1 MTLAPASTDCRA
13 CSRFWPPSTS
23 MNGSRPRASQSS
35 RKRRILG
42 SISGRKDWPAKPVKI
57 VVPFAAGATPDIVAR
72 LIADDLQS
80 RLKQTFIV
88 ENRPGASG
96 NTGTDAVVKAEPDG
110 ATIGVSIGGP
120 LAINTLLFA
129 HLSYDPRKDLTLI
142 TLLVTQPSVLAV
154 NAAVG
159 VTDTR
164 ALIDLIRRNPGKY
177 AFGSIGAGSLSH
189 LAMEA
194 IALKSGAKLVHVP
207 YPSSPQAV
215 TALLRNDV
223 QMVCLPAISIVPQLG
238 SGALRVLAVSTAER
252 SPLLPDIPT
261 LKEAGI
267 EVEADAWSG
276 LIAPAGIP
284 DAMVARIDRLVSET
298 LGSPVIRDKLAA
310 QLMTPIPGTPAQFR
324 ARIDGDIARWS
335 PVIAAAKIKIE

>member
-1 MTLAPASTDCRA
+1 MKRIAIAAMILCFGTILAAA
-13 CSRFWPPSTS
+13 
-23 MNGSRPRASQSS
+23 Q
-35 RKRRILG
+35 
-42 SISGRKDWPAKPVKI
+42 DWPTKLVKI
-57 VVPFAAGATPDIVAR
+57 VVPFAAGATPDVVAR
-72 LIADDLQS
+72 QIADDLQT
-80 RLKQTFIV
+80 RLNQAFIV

-96 NTGTDAVVKAEPDG
+96 NTGTDVVAKAEPDG
-110 ATIGVSIGGP
+110 TTIGVSIGGP
-120 LAINTLLFA
+120 LAINTLLFPN
-129 HLSYDPRKDLTLI
+129 LPYDPRKDLTLI

-154 NAAVG
+154 NAALG
-159 VTDTR
+159 VDDTR
-164 ALIDLIRRNPGKY
+164 ALIDVIKRNPGKY

-194 IALKSGAKLVHVP
+194 VALKSGTQLVHVP

-223 QMVCLPAISIVPQLG
+223 QMVCLPAISIVPQLH
-238 SGALRVLAVSTAER
+238 SGAIKVLAVSTAER

-267 EVEADAWSG
+267 DVEADAWSG

-284 DAMVARIDRLVSET
+284 EAMAKRIGELVGQAIT
-298 LGSPVIRDKLAA
+298 TPTIRDKLAA
-310 QLMTPIPGTPAQFR
+310 QYMAPIPGSAADFR
-324 ARIDGDIARWS
+324 ARIDADIARWS

>member
-1 MTLAPASTDCRA
+1 MKRIAIATMILCFGTILAAA
-13 CSRFWPPSTS
+13 
-23 MNGSRPRASQSS
+23 Q
-35 RKRRILG
+35 
-42 SISGRKDWPAKPVKI
+42 DWPTKLVKI
-57 VVPFAAGATPDIVAR
+57 VVPFAAGATPDVVAR
-72 LIADDLQS
+72 LIADDLQA
-80 RLKQTFIV
+80 RLNQAFIV

-96 NTGTDAVVKAEPDG
+96 NTGTDVVAKAEPDG
-110 ATIGVSIGGP
+110 TTIGVSIGGP
-120 LAINTLLFA
+120 LAINTLLFPN
-129 HLSYDPRKDLTLI
+129 LPYDPRKDLTLI

-154 NAAVG
+154 NAALG
-159 VTDTR
+159 VDDTR
-164 ALIDLIRRNPGKY
+164 ALIDVIKRNQGKY

-194 IALKSGAKLVHVP
+194 VALKSGMQLVHVP

-223 QMVCLPAISIVPQLG
+223 QMVCLPAISIMPQLH
-238 SGALRVLAVSTAER
+238 SGAIKVLAVSTAER

-267 EVEADAWSG
+267 DVEADAWSG

-284 DAMVARIDRLVSET
+284 EAMARRIGELVGQAIT
-298 LGSPVIRDKLAA
+298 TPTIRDKLAA
-310 QLMTPIPGTPAQFR
+310 QYMAPIPGSAADFR
-324 ARIDGDIARWS
+324 ARIDADIARWS

>member
-1 MTLAPASTDCRA
+1 MKRA
-13 CSRFWPPSTS
+13 IAAAT
-23 MNGSRPRASQSS
+23 
-35 RKRRILG
+35 ILVLG
-42 SISGRKDWPAKPVKI
+42 TAFATAQDWPAKPVKI

-72 LIADDLQS
+72 LIADDLQT

-96 NTGTDAVVKAEPDG
+96 NTGTDAVVKAEADG

-120 LAINTLLFA
+120 LAINTLLFG
-129 HLSYDPRKDLTLI
+129 HLPYDPRKDLTLI

-154 NAAVG
+154 NAGVG
-159 VTDTR
+159 ATGTR
-164 ALIDLIRRNPGKY
+164 ELVDLIKRNPGKY

-194 IALKSGAKLVHVP
+194 IALKSGTQLVHVP

-223 QMVCLPAISIVPQLG
+223 QMVCLPAISIMPQLG

-276 LIAPAGIP
+276 LIAPAGIL
-284 DAMVARIDRLVSET
+284 DTMVARIGRLVGET
-298 LGSPVIRDKLAA
+298 MRLPVIRDKLAA
-310 QLMTPIPGTPAQFR
+310 QFMTPIPGTPAEFR
-324 ARIDGDIARWS
+324 GRIDADIARWS

>member
-1 MTLAPASTDCRA
+1 MKRA
-13 CSRFWPPSTS
+13 VAAA
-23 MNGSRPRASQSS
+23 M
-35 RKRRILG
+35 ILVLG
-42 SISGRKDWPAKPVKI
+42 TAFAAAQDWPAKPVKI

-80 RLKQTFIV
+80 RLNQTFIV

-96 NTGTDAVVKAEPDG
+96 NTGTDAVVKAEADG

-129 HLSYDPRKDLTLI
+129 HLPYDPRKDLTLI

-154 NAAVG
+154 NASLG
-159 VTDTR
+159 VNNTR
-164 ALIDLIRRNPGKY
+164 ALVDLITQNPGKY

-284 DAMVARIDRLVSET
+284 AAMVAQIGRLVGET
-298 LGSPVIRDKLAA
+298 MRLPAIRDKLAA
-310 QLMTPIPGTPAQFR
+310 QFMTPIPGTPAEFR

>member
-1 MTLAPASTDCRA
+1 MKRIAIAALA
-13 CSRFWPPSTS
+13 
-23 MNGSRPRASQSS
+23 
-35 RKRRILG
+35 ILFG
-42 SISGRKDWPAKPVKI
+42 TIFAAAQDWPTKLVKI
-57 VVPFAAGATPDIVAR
+57 IVPFAAGATPDVIAR
-72 LIADDLQS
+72 LIADDLQT
-80 RLKQTFIV
+80 RLNEAFIV

-96 NTGTDAVVKAEPDG
+96 NSGTDAVAKAAPDG

-120 LAINTLLFA
+120 LAINTLLFPS
-129 HLSYDPRKDLTLI
+129 LPYDPRKDLTLI

-154 NAAVG
+154 NTALG

-164 ALIDLIRRNPGKY
+164 ALIDVIKRNPGKY

-194 IALKSGAKLVHVP
+194 IALKSGTQLVHVP

-223 QMVCLPAISIVPQLG
+223 QMVCLPAISIMPQLH
-238 SGALRVLAVSTAER
+238 SGAIKVLAISNAER

-267 EVEADAWSG
+267 DVEADAWNG

-284 DAMVARIDRLVSET
+284 AATTARIGRLVGEAVT
-298 LGSPVIRDKLAA
+298 SPIIRQKLAA
-310 QLMTPIPGTPAQFR
+310 QFMTPIPGTPAEFR
-324 ARIDGDIARWS
+324 ARIDADIARWS
-335 PVIAAAKIKIE
+335 PVITAVKIKIE